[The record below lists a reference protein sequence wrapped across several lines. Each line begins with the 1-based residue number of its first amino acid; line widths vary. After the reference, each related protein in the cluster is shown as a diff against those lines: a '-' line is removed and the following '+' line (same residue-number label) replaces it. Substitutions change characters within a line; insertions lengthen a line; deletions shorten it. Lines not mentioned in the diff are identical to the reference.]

1 MATTFKQLG
10 NINLTNQTTGTFS
23 SISSAYTDLV
33 LYLCIKSSGGD
44 GDYVNIAF
52 NSGSASG
59 QMRSIMRYNGSL
71 QVRENLSQTSSN
83 FVPMPGQTYTN
94 RPFGVAEIYIP
105 SANSSANFK
114 RAIIQNMAFSG
125 TSSTTTN
132 SQMIDF
138 STKTSAV
145 TTTISSITLTIS
157 GGTFADNSFATL
169 YGLTTS

>member
-1 MATTFKQLG
+1 MATTFKQLA
-10 NINLTNQTTGTFS
+10 NLSLGGGTGGTFS
-23 SISSAYTDLV
+23 AISSSYTDLV
-33 LYLCIKSSGGD
+33 LYLCIKQSSSD
-44 GDYVNIAF
+44 GEYVTIAF

-59 QMRSIMRYNGSL
+59 QMRNLMRYNGSG
-71 QVRENLSQTSSN
+71 QVRENISQTSN

-105 SANSSANFK
+105 SANSSTSFY
-114 RAIIQNMAFSG
+114 RAMTQNMAFSA
-125 TSSTTTN
+125 TSSTATN
-132 SQMIDF
+132 AQMIDF

-157 GGTFADNSFATL
+157 NNTFQSGSFATL